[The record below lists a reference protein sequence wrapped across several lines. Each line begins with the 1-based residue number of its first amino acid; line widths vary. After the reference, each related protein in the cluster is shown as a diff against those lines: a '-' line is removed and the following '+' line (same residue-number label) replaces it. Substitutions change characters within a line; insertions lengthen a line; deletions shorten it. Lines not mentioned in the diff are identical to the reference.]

1 MIVSQTEIVE
11 PNLESIRQ
19 TLDLVCAPG
28 KVHEVRIVGHDPF
41 GTIAGFYDDLKIM
54 ANHVYKLTTGTA
66 TIAGRYKPENAG
78 PPSSV
83 FVTLNPVSPIKLATT
98 GMCNAYKVIPA
109 KKSKGKGDEVV
120 DGWLTSDADIVRRH
134 RLPLDFDPWRD
145 GRAISSTEAGH
156 SNAVQRASDVYGYL
170 DALGFPRG
178 LRASSGNGGHLL
190 YGIDLPNDDET
201 TTLVKSFLKAIAGR
215 FGDNARIVKGVI
227 DESMIDIDEKV
238 FNASR
243 IYTIYGTWKRKG
255 SDLSTDRPDCPA
267 RPHRLAKILES
278 PSHLEVTQIDL
289 IQRVIDECVP
299 VNKVTVTMDGDF
311 NNVEDTPGAEPDPD
325 KQAVYDDFKTAC
337 LSGQLKDDDDW
348 YKAYKG
354 NLRTLD
360 VQALWKSK
368 GLTCEPQG
376 EGKPYK
382 VQCPFHDRHSDDSL
396 GGTILFHKPGKFPH
410 FQCDRTACRDEFGK
424 GNRSSL
430 KNVLAWF
437 GADLVNAHCSEHY
450 EGKDTDNKDK
460 VRKSP
465 VLLSVSE
472 ARVAAGQEVI
482 DPVWGGIQAGMLCL
496 LSGLPNSGK
505 TKIVHTMTANTATGK
520 NELFGLP
527 LSPMKY
533 LSIDPE
539 NRLSNTLKWYDK
551 VLGDGSSKLDA
562 VLSFVSCDSLPDTL
576 DADYVNEVIEAG
588 RKVHGDDAKLCVVI
602 DTFRAAYIGDKDYDE
617 RNEKYIQ
624 NKLKALKLLANR
636 TGVVILV
643 LHHHGWSDER
653 SSGSTAWWGV
663 PDAVFSYHRKFEEEQ
678 GKLVRIRVRGN
689 DEELFPTLMIGLGD
703 NGLLVS
709 HGTSTEAKQDAKQ
722 SKALTATAKF
732 LKLFPAVSPGLNHA
746 EIAEAWGKQDGSTAL
761 PSLRSVKD
769 RALEVYNAGYLSRV
783 GTGVKGDP
791 YRYWVSVKGGA
802 LLIGEAVKAN
812 SGLGNSGGFGRDSG
826 DRPNCGRNDDV
837 VGSGIFGHSGG
848 DPYRSPP
855 ECPNTTSEKEGK
867 NKPPPDNLLNNGV
880 RPNPP
885 ESQLVQPLN
894 LDDEPGV
901 QVDPE
906 NDDDSKDEPRI
917 KDDAMYT
924 PAERD
929 DDDMTNEPKQDG
941 TPITPA
947 PPNFPASTGF
957 NWADEPTTEKDRLFK
972 ARFEAAL
979 KKIKAA

>member
-1 MIVSQTEIVE
+1 
-11 PNLESIRQ
+11 
-19 TLDLVCAPG
+19 
-28 KVHEVRIVGHDPF
+28 
-41 GTIAGFYDDLKIM
+41 
-54 ANHVYKLTTGTA
+54 
-66 TIAGRYKPENAG
+66 
-78 PPSSV
+78 V

-109 KKSKGKGDEVV
+109 KKSKGQGDEVV

-396 GGTILFHKPGKFPH
+396 GGTILFHKPGKFPSYK
-410 FQCDRTACRDEFGK
+410 CDRTACRDEFGK
-424 GNRSSL
+424 GNKQSL
-430 KNVLAWF
+430 KNVLSWF
-437 GADLVNAHCSEHY
+437 GADLVNAHCAEHY
-450 EGKDTDNKDK
+450 DNNEDDKGSKKGRPSVADEIVKFVRANADLVRSDDGVAYARFPLDGHRETARTGSTGFKQWVAGQRVESGKGCPKPEAIKEALQVIDYYASREKRQPVYLRWAHLGDTIFLDLGSDNWSVVKVTKEGWT
-460 VRKSP
+460 VEPESP
-465 VLLSVSE
+465 VVFRRHNNMAALPVPIRGGSLDDLRPFFTGDDNGFLLYKGSILAACTAGPYFVTCFNGVQGSAKSYACRIAKRLIDPAGQAELISLPTVVDADICKGIHSRYAVCYDNVS
-472 ARVAAGQEVI
+472 AVSGAISDFLCTLSTGGGQEVRRLYS
-482 DPVWGGIQAGMLCL
+482 DDDMVVYDYKRPVWTNGIPDFTERGDLADRSIIIPLFVLKTRKSERSVDADFKEALPGTLGGL
-496 LSGLPNSGK
+496 LDSLVDGLRRYD
-505 TKIVHTMTANTATGK
+505 TT
-520 NELFGLP
+520 
-527 LSPMKY
+527 
-533 LSIDPE
+533 PE
-539 NRLSNTLKWYDK
+539 PGIHRMA
-551 VLGDGSSKLDA
+551 DA
-562 VLSFVSCDSLPDTL
+562 VRWVTACLGSDDFQTAYTVNRGESASQSLESSPIASLVTRYFNASKPIGASGSWSGSASEL
-576 DADYVNEVIEAG
+576 REALLG
-588 RKVHGDDAKLCVVI
+588 FAQKIDGDVP
-602 DTFRAAYIGDKDYDE
+602 KDYP
-617 RNEKYIQ
+617 R
-624 NKLKALKLLANR
+624 KANYFAGQLRRDAPALQSR
-636 TGVVILV
+636 
-643 LHHHGWSDER
+643 HGIDV
-653 SSGSTAWWGV
+653 AW
-663 PDAVFSYHRKFEEEQ
+663 K
-678 GKLVRIRVRGN
+678 
-689 DEELFPTLMIGLGD
+689 T
-703 NGLLVS
+703 
-709 HGTSTEAKQDAKQ
+709 
-722 SKALTATAKF
+722 
-732 LKLFPAVSPGLNHA
+732 
-746 EIAEAWGKQDGSTAL
+746 
-761 PSLRSVKD
+761 
-769 RALEVYNAGYLSRV
+769 
-783 GTGVKGDP
+783 VKGL
-791 YRYWVSVKGGA
+791 RVIS
-802 LLIGEAVKAN
+802 L
-812 SGLGNSGGFGRDSG
+812 
-826 DRPNCGRNDDV
+826 
-837 VGSGIFGHSGG
+837 
-848 DPYRSPP
+848 
-855 ECPNTTSEKEGK
+855 EKFVE
-867 NKPPPDNLLNNGV
+867 P
-880 RPNPP
+880 
-885 ESQLVQPLN
+885 VQPLD
-894 LDDEPGV
+894 LDAEPGIT
-901 QVDPE
+901 VDAD
-906 NDDDSKDEPRI
+906 NNKINKDGPRI
-917 KDDAMYT
+917 KDDMYT
-924 PAERD
+924 PLERD
-929 DDDMTNEPKQDG
+929 DDMKNEPKQESTPS
-941 TPITPA
+941 TPIIPKS
-947 PPNFPASTGF
+947 PEF
-957 NWADEPTTEKDRLFK
+957 NWDDEPKTEKDRLFK
-972 ARFEAAL
+972 ARFEAEL